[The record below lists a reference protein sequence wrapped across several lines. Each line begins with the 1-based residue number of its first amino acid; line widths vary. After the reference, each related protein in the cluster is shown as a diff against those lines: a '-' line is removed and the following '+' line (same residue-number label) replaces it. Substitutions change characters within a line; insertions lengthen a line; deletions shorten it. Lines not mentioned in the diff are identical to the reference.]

1 MAIICIAGAG
11 PGVGK
16 TAVAEFLLSQLEG
29 WFAARVRVG
38 DEVSDAEAALLG
50 EAAYHLRAAEAG
62 DPEAERLRA
71 AGARGTI
78 VLVAEAR
85 GLAAGLKTLLA
96 SLPEA
101 ASPRR
106 AASASDTSSPTRT
119 RADVA
124 VMVIGPGR
132 SGRGLAPVRPSA
144 RELFSKVDL
153 WAWNTHEDPAAE
165 GFFEFPQ
172 ALARMGFAQAVSNRA
187 DYHHVNPCRGA
198 HAGNREFLEAVRE
211 RIDGPW
217 WRRESDEFLR
227 RIGFDF

>member
-11 PGVGK
+11 PGIGK

-62 DPEAERLRA
+62 DAEAERLRA

-85 GLAAGLKTLLA
+85 GLEAGLKTLLA
-96 SLPEA
+96 SLPEG
-101 ASPRR
+101 ASLLVEGN
-106 AASASDTSSPTRT
+106 AFLWAS

-227 RIGFDF
+227 RIGFDG